1 MTFVQILVE
10 VDRTRERTMASKT
23 IDQFLNE
30 LSHRLLELDDAEL
43 KQMVSVRDRILGQ
56 IDAVVPV
63 TDHDEKT
70 ITVASD
76 MAFYEL
82 VIRPKRKASS

>member
-1 MTFVQILVE
+1 
-10 VDRTRERTMASKT
+10 MASKT

-43 KQMVSVRDRILGQ
+43 QQMKGVRDRILGQ
-56 IDAVVPV
+56 IEAVVPV

-70 ITVASD
+70 ITMAAD

-82 VIRPKRKASS
+82 VVVPKRKASS